1 MRLHLVRYLK
11 DLVYQVGK
19 QIGRDLKS
27 VGITYNL
34 APQQIHNNNP
44 DNPVI
49 GYRSL
54 VKIKKK

>member
-1 MRLHLVRYLK
+1 MRLHGALPESK

-34 APQQIHNNNP
+34 APLADI
-44 DNPVI
+44 I
-49 GYRSL
+49 IIR
-54 VKIKKK
+54 

>member
-1 MRLHLVRYLK
+1 
-11 DLVYQVGK
+11 LVYQVGK

-34 APQQIHNNNP
+34 APLADINNNP
-44 DNPVI
+44 IIPLLDTDL
-49 GYRSL
+49 L